1 MSRVSTQPRP
11 AKRLEKPLLAPRL
24 RVLFVTTA
32 HRTGGWLAD
41 SFVGECSSD
50 VALEE
55 TIGAA
60 AEGECRYIRQTGGR
74 GQYGHVKLR
83 VAPAGQDEGLVFENR
98 IVGGAIPGR
107 FIPAV
112 EKGIR
117 ESMGRGAIA
126 GYKMVDFKCT
136 LFDGSF
142 HTVDSSEAAFKMAGS
157 MAYREAARDAK
168 PTILEPYM
176 TVRIVIPQDYL
187 GDVMGDVSS
196 RRGRVQGME
205 ADGGNQVIN
214 AQIPAA
220 EMGRYAMDL
229 RSMTQG
235 RGQFE
240 RAFSHYEELPR
251 DLQEKVI
258 AASKAEEEV
267 AR

>member
-1 MSRVSTQPRP
+1 MDIRGGCIK
-11 AKRLEKPLLAPRL
+11 APL
-24 RVLFVTTA
+24 
-32 HRTGGWLAD
+32 
-41 SFVGECSSD
+41 SD
-50 VALEE
+50 EQAF
-55 TIGAA
+55 
-60 AEGECRYIRQTGGR
+60 RY
-74 GQYGHVKLR
+74 
-83 VAPAGQDEGLVFENR
+83 N
-98 IVGGAIPGR
+98 
-107 FIPAV
+107 
-112 EKGIR
+112 
-117 ESMGRGAIA
+117 GAIA